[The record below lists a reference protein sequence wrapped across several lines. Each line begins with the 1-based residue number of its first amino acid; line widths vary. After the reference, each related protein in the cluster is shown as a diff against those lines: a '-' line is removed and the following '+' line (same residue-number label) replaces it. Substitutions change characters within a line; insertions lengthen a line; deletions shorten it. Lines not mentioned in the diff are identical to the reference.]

1 MLSSQWHEARG
12 RGGRA
17 GAGDGEP
24 GSRRSS
30 VWRSSRNSRAATIA
44 GSLAATLDPTA
55 SSPLLPTS
63 DRRTWSSAAGA
74 GLPPSPPPSHQPYL
88 STRGRAQPETKACR
102 MGRTIRDG
110 NGDDHRFPTVKSH
123 IKALFGLEGIEG
135 E

>member
-1 MLSSQWHEARG
+1 M
-12 RGGRA
+12 
-17 GAGDGEP
+17 
-24 GSRRSS
+24 
-30 VWRSSRNSRAATIA
+30 WRSSRNSRAATIA
-44 GSLAATLDPTA
+44 GSLAATDPTQFA
-55 SSPLLPTS
+55 PSSHL
-63 DRRTWSSAAGA
+63 DRDVELARPWS
-74 GLPPSPPPSHQPYL
+74 PPPPPSHQPYL